1 MSTEKL
7 LLDLGGTNLRVGYGN
22 DENLTIRDVSKVRVD
37 SNEDIFK
44 VVNNS
49 INENNINE
57 IVFSAAGPRIENK
70 ISMTN
75 RSLDLDGDLLAH
87 ELKIKN
93 CFLLN
98 DWESI
103 GYSLPLMTSEDIST
117 VKDGD
122 IKSCQTSIAIGP
134 GTGLGFSLLTYVDG
148 KPHIH
153 ATELGNTRSR
163 NPYLADAFKI
173 TNTEDFKVLED
184 YISGT
189 GLRKIYKSRTGEE
202 KTAEEILSSYDTD
215 KYSKEIVDTFVI
227 SFSTILADLSLS
239 FMATG
244 GVYFAGS
251 LMRSLTKMSCIELM
265 EKSFKNHPSKT
276 HSDILERIPLYMI
289 QKEHTPLYGNLN
301 YSKLRRVHD

>member
-1 MSTEKL
+1 
-7 LLDLGGTNLRVGYGN
+7 
-22 DENLTIRDVSKVRVD
+22 
-37 SNEDIFK
+37 
-44 VVNNS
+44 
-49 INENNINE
+49 
-57 IVFSAAGPRIENK
+57 
-70 ISMTN
+70 
-75 RSLDLDGDLLAH
+75 
-87 ELKIKN
+87 
-93 CFLLN
+93 
-98 DWESI
+98 
-103 GYSLPLMTSEDIST
+103 MTSEDIST

-202 KTAEEILSSYDTD
+202 KTAEEILSSYDSD

-244 GVYFAGS
+244 EF
-251 LMRSLTKMSCIELM
+251 
-265 EKSFKNHPSKT
+265 
-276 HSDILERIPLYMI
+276 ILL
-289 QKEHTPLYGNLN
+289 
-301 YSKLRRVHD
+301 VV